1 MVKLYNGVEIPMI
14 GYGSYLATKGTRND
28 TIRLALD
35 AGYRYID
42 TARFYD
48 NEEEIGQ
55 ALKEYGI
62 ARDEIFLCSKV
73 WPTELGYEKA
83 KEAFETSCRCLGTD
97 HLDMYLIHWPKK
109 SQSGDWITP
118 LREGWKALEEL
129 YTEGRVRAIGL
140 SNFLPHHIRPLLETA
155 KVKPMLDQLELH
167 VGYMQEY
174 TLAYLAK
181 EEIVPQA
188 WSPIGRGRLL
198 GDDRIKALADK
209 YKKSSAQILLRYLI
223 DRGIPVIPKASATER
238 MKENLDVFD
247 FALTEDEISALSCIP
262 ETGWS
267 GEHPDLAEFG

>member
-1 MVKLYNGVEIPMI
+1 MMKLYNGVEIPMI
-14 GYGSYLATKGTRND
+14 GYGSYLATKGTGND
-28 TIRLALD
+28 TIRMALD

-62 ARDEIFLCSKV
+62 ARDEIFICSKV
-73 WPTELGYEKA
+73 WPTELGYEKTR
-83 KEAFETSCRCLGTD
+83 EAFETSCKNLGTD

-118 LREGWKALEEL
+118 LREGWKALEDL
-129 YTEGRVRAIGL
+129 YAEGRVRAIGL

-167 VGYMQEY
+167 AGYMQEY

-181 EEIVPQA
+181 KDILPQA

-198 GDDRIKALADK
+198 GDERIKKLADK
-209 YKKSSAQILLRYLI
+209 YGKSSAQILLRYLI

-247 FALTEDEISALSCIP
+247 FSLTEDEISALSCIP

-267 GEHPDLAEFG
+267 GEHPDLAEFI

>member
-1 MVKLYNGVEIPMI
+1 MMKLYNGVEIPMV
-14 GYGSYLATKGTRND
+14 GYGSYLATKGTGND

-62 ARDEIFLCSKV
+62 AREEIFLCSKV
-73 WPTELGYEKA
+73 WPTELGYEKTR
-83 KEAFETSCRCLGTD
+83 EAFETSCKNLGTD

-109 SQSGDWITP
+109 SQSGDWVTP
-118 LREGWKALEEL
+118 LREGWKALEDL
-129 YTEGRVRAIGL
+129 YAEGRVRAIGL

-167 VGYMQEY
+167 AGYMQEY

-181 EEIVPQA
+181 EEILPQA

-198 GDDRIKALADK
+198 GDERIKELADK

-238 MKENLDVFD
+238 MKENLDIFD
-247 FALTEDEISALSCIP
+247 FSLTEDEISALSCMP
-262 ETGWS
+262 QTGWS
-267 GEHPDLAEFG
+267 GEHPDLAEFA